1 MQWVGGWGRM
11 AAVGLAWVL
20 GWGWALAGAAAAA
33 PADPAQ
39 SPTLRKIRDAG
50 VITVGYRAASMPFSY
65 LDGQRRPVGYTL
77 DLCLRIVDA
86 VRARLAQPDLE
97 LRMMPVSSATRLP
110 LVANGTV
117 DLECGVTT
125 HTAERA
131 RSVAFSITTFVAAS
145 RLLSRKAAPV
155 HTLDDLRGKTVASS
169 LATTSM
175 LHLHAQNQARG
186 LDMTIVGA
194 LDDADSFRLVGTG
207 RAAAYAM
214 DDVLLSALMASAH
227 DGADYR
233 ISDEALTTEPYAI
246 GLKRGDPVFK
256 QLVDEVLKGLFR
268 SGEIH
273 TLYKRWFQSPLPPR
287 GLNLNLPMSA
297 ALRRAVEQP
306 TDSSDPAHYR

>member
-1 MQWVGGWGRM
+1 M
-11 AAVGLAWVL
+11 AAGLVL
-20 GWGWALAGAAAAA
+20 GWAAAVAAAAAA
-33 PADPAQ
+33 PVDLAH

-77 DLCLRIVDA
+77 DLCLRIVDV
-86 VRARLAQPDLE
+86 VRQRLAQPDLE
-97 LRMMPVSSATRLP
+97 LRMMRLP

-155 HTLDDLRGKTVASS
+155 NNLDDLRGKTVASS

-175 LHLHAQNQARG
+175 QHLHAQNQARG

-214 DDVLLSALMASAH
+214 DDVLLSALMASAG

-246 GLKRGDPVFK
+246 GLKRGDAVFK
-256 QLVDEVLKGLFR
+256 RLVDEVLAGLYR

-297 ALRRAVEQP
+297 ALRRAIEAP